1 MSVFFGFFKPETIK
15 PKVKYCYIKLRF
27 LSEDNFL
34 LYFADFKQ
42 LIRSYIKE
50 GFSLFMNK
58 KSKEKTGAE
67 NIHWDL
73 SDLYDSV
80 KDPNLQKDKKEAG
93 ELADDFARK
102 YKNKVSGLEEEEMK
116 HALQEYEGLLDL
128 IGKIGSFAHLIW
140 STDTNN
146 AEYGKLMQEANELS
160 SEIHQKLVFFDVEW
174 LSVDEDR
181 AREFIESKTLVHY
194 KHYLETSRRYKDHIL
209 SEKEEQVLS
218 AKSVTGRS
226 AWNRYFDETMGA
238 ARFEL
243 DGEELTQQEVLSK
256 LHEPDRD
263 LRKRAH
269 ASLTDTFRELN
280 RSLTF
285 IFNTIL
291 ADKNTD
297 DKLRGYSSWISSR
310 NLANEIKDET
320 VEVLINAVT
329 NRYNLVQRFYEL
341 KRSLLGYERL
351 YDYDRY
357 APLLKT
363 EKEIKW
369 DEAREMVLDSYADFH
384 PRIGS
389 IAGEFFENHWIDAA
403 IKPGKRGGAY
413 SASTVPSVHPYV
425 FMNFDGKIR
434 DVQTLAHELGHGVH
448 QYLSRE
454 QGPLQ
459 ADTPLTTAET
469 ASVFGEMLVFQKLM
483 RKLDDPKEKLALLIG
498 KIDDTIA
505 TVFRQVSMNRFEHAM
520 HTKRREEGELTSGDF
535 SELWR
540 RTQEDIYGDSVT
552 LTEEYNLWWS
562 YIPHFLHTPGYV
574 YAYAFGEL
582 LVLALYEEYK
592 HSGNG
597 FSDKYLAMLKAGG
610 SDWPENIVG
619 KLGLDITK
627 PNFWDNGLTAIEKM
641 VEQAEELAQQLN

>member
-1 MSVFFGFFKPETIK
+1 MSD
-15 PKVKYCYIKLRF
+15 KV
-27 LSEDNFL
+27 
-34 LYFADFKQ
+34 
-42 LIRSYIKE
+42 
-50 GFSLFMNK
+50 
-58 KSKEKTGAE
+58 KEKTGAE
-67 NIHWDL
+67 NVQWDL
-73 SDLYDSV
+73 SDLYNSIDDPALENDKQKVAEKAEEFASTYKGNV
-80 KDPNLQKDKKEAG
+80 ADLNEESMKQALKDYE
-93 ELADDFARK
+93 ELI
-102 YKNKVSGLEEEEMK
+102 EMV
-116 HALQEYEGLLDL
+116 
-128 IGKIGSFAHLIW
+128 GKIGSYAHLIW
-140 STDTNN
+140 STNTNKP
-146 AEYGKLMQEANELS
+146 EYGKLKQEASELA

-174 LSVDEDR
+174 LAVDDEK
-181 AREFIESKTLVHY
+181 ARKLIESDELEQY
-194 KHYLETSRRYKDHIL
+194 KHYLETSRRYKDHVL

-218 AKSVTGRS
+218 AKKVTGRS

-238 ARFEL
+238 ARFDL

-269 ASLTDTFRELN
+269 ASLTETFEDHSRT
-280 RSLTF
+280 LTF
-285 IFNTIL
+285 IFNTLL
-291 ADKNTD
+291 ADKHTD
-297 DKLRGYSSWISSR
+297 DKLRDYDSWISSR
-310 NLANEIKDET
+310 NLANEINDET
-320 VEVLINAVT
+320 VEVLIDSVT
-329 NRYNLVQRFYEL
+329 SNYDLVHRFYDL
-341 KRSLLGYERL
+341 KRSLLGYDKL

-357 APLLKT
+357 APILESK
-363 EKEIKW
+363 KKIQW
-369 DEAREMVLDSYADFH
+369 DEAQEMVLDSYTDFH
-384 PRIGS
+384 SEMGTVTRK
-389 IAGEFFENHWIDAA
+389 FFDKNWIDAA
-403 IKPGKRGGAY
+403 MKPGKRGGAY

-454 QGPLQ
+454 QGALQ

-520 HTKRREEGELTSGDF
+520 HTHRREKGELTTDDF
-535 SELWR
+535 SKLWR
-540 RTQEDIYGDSVT
+540 ETQEAVYGDSVT

-582 LVLALYEEYK
+582 LVLALYQEYTR
-592 HSGNG
+592 SENG
-597 FSDKYLAMLKAGG
+597 FSDKYIEMLRAGG

-619 KLGLDITK
+619 KLGLDITQ
-627 PNFWDNGLTAIEKM
+627 PDFWDNGLSAIEGMIK
-641 VEQAEELAQQLN
+641 QAEELATKIN